1 MILFNFFKGQKLKTG
16 ACKVDVPESC
26 SSQHLNVPS
35 LKKSKLPYKD
45 ILMNDDRYK
54 NKQSTILTI
63 KGEPH
68 EATCRH
74 CKHTITPGT
83 LCFRIEGTICVEYK
97 TKNVVEK
104 SLYYHASNCITSSQ
118 PIWTNVRKPTCFEVS
133 PDVTDLQIQQA
144 KNNCSLYIV
153 GK

>member
-97 TKNVVEK
+97 TRNVVEK
-104 SLYYHASNCITSSQ
+104 SLSMLVIVSHLHSQ
-118 PIWTNVRKPTCFEVS
+118 FGRMLENQHVLKFRPM
-133 PDVTDLQIQQA
+133 
-144 KNNCSLYIV
+144 
-153 GK
+153 